1 MKVRSVNVMSH
12 TRQRALLLLVGVI
25 ALLAPTLAPI
35 TPASSAA
42 QPSGEVSIWTEF
54 TQGGEAAGIEEMTEN
69 WNAMGN
75 GITINHRPIQ
85 NDEFFTVIRTA
96 LAGGE
101 PPDLLQYEGYQQTRD
116 FAAADQLTDL
126 TDLWEANKD
135 RFAISDAG
143 ARACTYEG
151 KIYCIPFTYDT
162 GWQIYYNPE
171 ILEAN
176 GIEVPQT
183 WEEFVAAMDTLKAAG
198 VTPISIGAI
207 DGWPAEHW
215 WMAFLVQRCGVET
228 IYQAIE
234 MSGASFTDECFVQ
247 AAADLQ
253 QLAQGGYFSV
263 GATSDNFDTAQAL
276 FLSGQAAFFQTGS
289 WFAAGWEANPP
300 TFDVGIMPFPRMA
313 DSEFSSDVTGAVT
326 HVLGIPTGGENPEAA
341 REVLEWMISDEAAA
355 IWARNGRMSMIQG
368 AVEENSP
375 EVIQDLWATVG
386 DASAA
391 LPWIENE
398 LPPGVGEDKIYS
410 GAVALI
416 NGSMTPEEFAQSVQD
431 ALEASAA

>member
-1 MKVRSVNVMSH
+1 MVNRK
-12 TRQRALLLLVGVI
+12 RQRLSFLLVGVI
-25 ALLAPTLAPI
+25 ALLAPMLALTAP
-35 TPASSAA
+35 PSSAA
-42 QPSGEVSIWTEF
+42 QPSGEVSLWTEF
-54 TQGGEAAGIEEMTEN
+54 TAGGEAAGIEELVQT

-75 GITINHRPIQ
+75 GITINHRPIG
-85 NDEFFTVIRTA
+85 NEEFFTVIRTA

-101 PPDLLQYEGYQQTRD
+101 PPDILQYEGYQQTRD
-116 FAAADQLTDL
+116 FAAAGQLTDL
-126 TDLWEANKD
+126 TDLWEANQD
-135 RFAISDAG
+135 RFAIGEAG

-151 KIYCIPFTYDT
+151 TIYCIPFTYDT

-198 VTPISIGAI
+198 VTPISLGAI

-215 WMAFLVQRCGVET
+215 YMAFLVQRCGVET

-234 MSGASFTDECFVQ
+234 QNGASFTDECFVQ

-253 QLAQGGYFSV
+253 ALAQGGYLSA
-263 GATSDNFDTAQAL
+263 GATSDDYGTAQAL

-289 WFAAGWEANPP
+289 WFAAGWEQTPP
-300 TFDVGIMPFPRMA
+300 TFEVGIMPFPRMA
-313 DSEFSSDVTGAVT
+313 DSEFTEDVTGAVT
-326 HVLGIPTGGENPEAA
+326 HVLAIPTDAKNPEAA
-341 REVLEWMISDEAAA
+341 RQVLEWLITDEAAT
-355 IWARNGRMSMIQG
+355 IWARNGRMSMIEG
-368 AVEENSP
+368 AVEGNAP
-375 EVIQDLWATVG
+375 EVIQELWAGVG

-410 GAVALI
+410 GTVALI
-416 NGSMTPEEFAQSVQD
+416 NGSMTPEEFSQSVQD
-431 ALEASAA
+431 ALVESSAT